1 MESIPFVSI
10 SNLSMRMGSAKTRSP
25 QNDLTV
31 DVLSYFLP
39 MLSLKNIF
47 LLTAKGMCAEC

>member
-1 MESIPFVSI
+1 MSI
-10 SNLSMRMGSAKTRSP
+10 SNLSVRMGSAKTRSP